1 MSSTGWCFLFDI
13 IHSVEREVSCKRQVL
28 FIAFFLYNGIV
39 DYWLFIIHLSRRG
52 VMGICNLEF
61 RLKSLKSKKIS
72 NNQELIQSDPISCPQ
87 NQKGNN

>member
-39 DYWLFIIHLSRRG
+39 DYSRLFAFYLSRRG
-52 VMGICNLEF
+52 VLDIGNLEF
-61 RLKSLKSKKIS
+61 RLKSLNFI
-72 NNQELIQSDPISCPQ
+72 DH
-87 NQKGNN
+87 